1 MISVFYSI
9 EWGDTR
15 IVYGAIDIQRRL
27 VYVYVTCKIGSTS
40 GDDEV
45 YTTWYI
51 VF

>member
-9 EWGDTR
+9 EWVDTR

-27 VYVYVTCKIGSTS
+27 IYVTCKIGSTS
-40 GDDEV
+40 SDDEV
-45 YTTWYI
+45 YTAWYI